1 MKPEGRDEGL
11 EELRGQTDV
20 CDCREKAVD
29 RGMVVVLRG
38 SPEGKGGALRD
49 PEEHRRD
56 GVSEE
61 VRTG

>member
-20 CDCREKAVD
+20 CDCREKAVNG
-29 RGMVVVLRG
+29 GMVVILRG

-49 PEEHRRD
+49 PEEH
-56 GVSEE
+56 
-61 VRTG
+61 